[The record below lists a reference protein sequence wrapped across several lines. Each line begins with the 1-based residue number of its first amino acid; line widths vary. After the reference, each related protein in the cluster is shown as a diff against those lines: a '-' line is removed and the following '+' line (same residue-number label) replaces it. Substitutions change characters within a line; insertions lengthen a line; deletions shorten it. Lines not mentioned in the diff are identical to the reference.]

1 MWENVSVWQ
10 DNVLNYTCK
19 GKKACGRLS
28 LCGRIMSS
36 TTPVKVRRHT
46 CGRPSLCGR
55 IMFSTT
61 PVKVRRHVGD
71 CLCVAG

>member
-1 MWENVSVWQ
+1 MWENVSVWH

-19 GKKACGRLS
+19 GKKACGRMS

-36 TTPVKVRRHT
+36 TTPVKVRRH
-46 CGRPSLCGR
+46 
-55 IMFSTT
+55 M
-61 PVKVRRHVGD
+61 GD